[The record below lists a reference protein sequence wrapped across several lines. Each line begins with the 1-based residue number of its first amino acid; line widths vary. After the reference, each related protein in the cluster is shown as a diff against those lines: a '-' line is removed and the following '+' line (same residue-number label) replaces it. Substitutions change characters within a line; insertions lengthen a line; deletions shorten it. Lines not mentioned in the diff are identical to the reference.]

1 MEVGQVIEVGDQVL
15 ADKGFP
21 GIKTNCKEGNSI
33 LIMPPILHN
42 GRFSEEEVIE
52 TYSVASVRIHI
63 ERFFARLKTYHIL
76 NTI

>member
-1 MEVGQVIEVGDQVL
+1 
-15 ADKGFP
+15 
-21 GIKTNCKEGNSI
+21 
-33 LIMPPILHN
+33 MPPILQN

-76 NTI
+76 NKIQIELLPHIDDIMLYIN